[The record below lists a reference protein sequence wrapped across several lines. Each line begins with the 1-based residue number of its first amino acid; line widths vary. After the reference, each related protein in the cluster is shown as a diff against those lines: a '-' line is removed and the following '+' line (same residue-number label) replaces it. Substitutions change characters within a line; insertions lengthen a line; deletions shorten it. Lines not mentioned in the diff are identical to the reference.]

1 MSTENVSDSSPDPVS
16 AGWLAADLKSG
27 LVVCL
32 VALPLCLGIAL
43 ASGEGVPLFAGLLAG
58 IVGGLIVGPLSG
70 SHTSVSGP
78 AAGLTAVVAAQ
89 LVMLGSFQAFL
100 LAVVVA
106 GVIQLVLGFVKA
118 GALSAFFPS
127 SVIKGLLAAIGVIL
141 ILKQIPHL
149 VGDDNEAEG
158 NLAFQSQPAHPT
170 DEAAGTL
177 PGEFPDAQ
185 APAAEQEKKNTFTEL
200 LAVFQGTWHEG
211 ALIIGIFSVAV
222 LLIWDRVAILKN
234 SVLPGPLVVVVFG
247 VIINELFKRF
257 SGPVISGDHLVV
269 IPEAG
274 GVRELVGFLQLPDF
288 SRILDPRV
296 YLSGATIAVV
306 ASLETLLNLQA
317 VDKLDKY
324 GRVSPPSRELLAQGV
339 GNVVSG
345 FIGGLPITSVVIR
358 GSVNVNSGS
367 RTKFSA
373 IFHGALL
380 LLFVGFFPNL
390 LNRIPLSALAAI
402 LIVTGFK
409 LASPK
414 LFKQMAKEGRYQFI
428 PFIVTLLAIVLT
440 DLLTGIIIGLCV
452 AVLFILNSN
461 LRRPVRRIVETHLGG
476 EVMVIELS
484 NQVTFLN
491 RAALDRAFNNA
502 PDNSDLVIDAS
513 DTDYIDPDV
522 LILIREFR
530 DKTGPARGVNVSL
543 RGFRQRYNLQ
553 DEIRFADYATR
564 ELQDKITPQQALRI
578 LQEGNR
584 RFRTGNRLS
593 RDLIRQQDATAVGQ
607 NPFAAVL
614 SCIDSRV
621 PAELVLDLGIGDIF
635 SVRVAGNVLGPATLG
650 SLEYAVAVSG
660 VKLVLV
666 MGHTRCGAVSSTINL
681 LCTQKSVKDVTGC
694 DHLHSIVDE
703 IDPSLDKDKCVLLD
717 TLTQEQSDALVNE
730 VVTRNIH
737 RTVAEIESRSPA
749 IRRAVEEGRVMVV
762 GALYDVRTGGVD
774 FFVPEPEAAPVA
786 P

>member
-1 MSTENVSDSSPDPVS
+1 MSSDTTLDPHNES
-16 AGWLAADLKSG
+16 EKSGWLLADIKSG

-58 IVGGLIVGPLSG
+58 IVGGLVVGPLSG

-89 LVMLGSFQAFL
+89 LAMLGSFDAFL
-100 LAVVVA
+100 LSVVVA
-106 GVIQLVLGFVKA
+106 GVIQLVLGFLKA

-149 VGDDNEAEG
+149 VGDDREVEGSMSFEVQTVPGADEETNSTAE
-158 NLAFQSQPAHPT
+158 
-170 DEAAGTL
+170 GTL
-177 PGEFPDAQ
+177 PGEFPEAVEPV
-185 APAAEQEKKNTFTEL
+185 AKPKEKKNTFTEL
-200 LAVFQGTWHEG
+200 WAVMQGEWHAG
-211 ALIIGIFSVAV
+211 AFAIGLLSVV
-222 LLIWDRVAILKN
+222 LLLVWDRIPVLKN
-234 SVLPGPLVVVVFG
+234 SLLPGPLAVVIFGVVV
-247 VIINELFKRF
+247 NELFKRF
-257 SGPVISGDHLVV
+257 QGPVVTGEHLVV

-274 GVRELVGFLQLPDF
+274 GLRELAGFLRLPDF
-288 SRILDPRV
+288 SRVLDPRV
-296 YLSGATIAVV
+296 YVSGATIAIV

-339 GNVVSG
+339 GNIVAG

-358 GSVNVNSGS
+358 GSVNVNSGN

-380 LLFVGFFPNL
+380 LLFVGFLPHV

-409 LASPK
+409 LASVK
-414 LFKQMAKEGRYQFI
+414 LFRQMASEGRYQFI
-428 PFIVTLLAIVLT
+428 PFIVTLLSIVFT
-440 DLLTGIIIGLCV
+440 DLLTGILIGLGV
-452 AVLFILNSN
+452 AVIFILNSN
-461 LRRPVRRIVETHLGG
+461 LRRPVQRIVETHVDG
-476 EVMVIELS
+476 ELMVIELT

-491 RAALDRAFNNA
+491 RAALDRAFNDA
-502 PDNSDLVIDAS
+502 SSDSNFVIDAS
-513 DTDYIDPDV
+513 HTDYIDPDV
-522 LILIREFR
+522 LSLIREFR

-543 RGFRQRYNLQ
+543 RGFDGKYSLQ
-553 DEIRFADYATR
+553 NDVRVADYSSR
-564 ELQDKITPQQALRI
+564 ELQDKLTPQQALRI

-584 RFRTGNRLS
+584 RFRTGNQLK
-593 RDLIRQQDATAVGQ
+593 RDLMHQQDQTALAQ

-621 PAELVLDLGIGDIF
+621 PAELVLDCGIGDIF
-635 SVRVAGNVLGPATLG
+635 SVRIAGNVLGPTTLG

-681 LCTQKSVKDVTGC
+681 LCTEESVTEATGC
-694 DHLHSIVDE
+694 DHLASIVEE
-703 IDPSLDKDKCVLLD
+703 IDPSLDKNKCVLLE
-717 TLTQEQSDALVNE
+717 TLSQEQSDELVNE
-730 VVTRNIH
+730 VVIRNVH
-737 RTVAEIESRSPA
+737 RTVKEIIRRSPA
-749 IRRAVEEGRVMVV
+749 IRKAVEAGQAMVV
-762 GALYDVRTGGVD
+762 GAMYDVRSGAID
-774 FFVPEPEAAPVA
+774 FFAED
-786 P
+786 